1 MKGSPDASGSK
12 SNTPLCIAQMSN
24 LELDD
29 MEEWSTSVYRTVLW
43 FKRMGFSG
51 QTITHNNNKKSIF
64 SVTYIKVGF
73 KGLIPGEL
81 LLT

>member
-29 MEEWSTSVYRTVLW
+29 MKSGVLAYSVWPYGLKEWVSVARL
-43 FKRMGFSG
+43 
-51 QTITHNNNKKSIF
+51 
-64 SVTYIKVGF
+64 
-73 KGLIPGEL
+73 
-81 LLT
+81 